1 MTKQIRKRMGTSEM
15 SVAETLRKQ
24 GFNVVDELICLYAKP
39 DITPRLKADILLNLL
54 KYIAPLPKPM
64 EASNGQ
70 AVIFNLQLGEKQGKS
85 IDVEHDGKT
94 VSVRDHSES
103 DDDNDA

>member
-1 MTKQIRKRMGTSEM
+1 
-15 SVAETLRKQ
+15 
-24 GFNVVDELICLYAKP
+24 
-39 DITPRLKADILLNLL
+39 
-54 KYIAPLPKPM
+54 M

-103 DDDNDA
+103 GDDDDA